1 MTKASLLKIDIS
13 LKRVQTFI
21 FEVPRLKAMLGAN
34 ALVGQTMRHDLSK
47 LAIDC
52 GSVPLDGASAPAA
65 DTTDPL
71 QPKDQFDRDDPRA
84 LHRNGILARDGGHFM
99 AIFADEVSAKNFKY
113 AAEALISMNLPG
125 VLFDI
130 DERPLGSGNLEK
142 GGRKAEALEAHL
154 LELPVL
160 QICQETGQEVAS
172 QSSQRTD
179 ERKIWAARS
188 VRQRTVAG
196 ETFRKGK
203 TRDIIGLMQHQLGL
217 TQASGWQAPEDLEN
231 LCAGQY
237 LALIH
242 ADGNGVG
249 KRYKDWARKAPDGI
263 GAIEREAHGEA
274 FYHSMRVAVRKAVV
288 QALEKIFANRKDVR
302 PYEVLMLGGDDLLIA
317 CRADKALP
325 FALAYAG
332 ALKEIGLVDET
343 PLDVGIGVAI
353 AKASYPLH
361 RLHALAEALAASAK
375 RLHRAKPSRGSVIDW
390 QVVTNSWFDDVAQA
404 RRAADYRRYTVDGKE
419 ESVVLSRRPYPVLND
434 DGLEGLLGAVKDLD
448 EKQEQAQAE
457 GEEGAARSPLR
468 ALRAA
473 FESGRRSGQMAFDRL
488 DPKVR
493 QILAGG
499 NGDSPWTQLAGDQ
512 CLTRVLDIIDLRE
525 ISRLGKWKK

>member
-52 GSVPLDGASAPAA
+52 GSEPLDGASAPAA

-71 QPKDQFDRDDPRA
+71 QPNDQFDRDDPQA
-84 LHRNGILARDGGHFM
+84 LYGKGILTRDGGHFT
-99 AIFADEVSAKNFKY
+99 ALFADDAGAENFKS
-113 AAEALISMNLPG
+113 AAEALLSKNLPG

-130 DERPLGSGNLEK
+130 DARPLGSGNLEEV
-142 GGRKAEALEAHL
+142 GRKAEALEAHL

-172 QSSQRTD
+172 EQSDKGLWT
-179 ERKIWAARS
+179 ARS
-188 VRQRTVAG
+188 VWHRTVAS
-196 ETFRKGK
+196 EKFRKGK

-404 RRAADYRRYTVDGKE
+404 RRAADCRRYTVDGKE

-448 EKQEQAQAE
+448 EKQDQAE

-499 NGDSPWTQLAGDQ
+499 NGDSPWTQLAGDH